1 MVQLHTEAMALS
13 YFDHEGF
20 NILSPALKEHLTEL
34 GEVVEYEKGD
44 LVLDYGLHADFMPII
59 LEGSARVMRIAD
71 DDPSK
76 ELLLY
81 FLTPGEICP
90 CAAFSQLPNGNMPIT
105 VEAESPAKI
114 LHIPLVELT
123 PITEAFSEWRIYEL
137 GNFRRRFEELLSL
150 VDNAIFNQL
159 EARLLA
165 YIEKRCLLNNRKG
178 VSLSKV
184 KMASE
189 LGTSREVVSRLL
201 KNLEHKGVLTQDK
214 EGVHLLG

>member
-1 MVQLHTEAMALS
+1 MPLA
-13 YFDHEGF
+13 YFNHERF
-20 NILSPALKEHLTEL
+20 DILSLKLKEHLTSV

-44 LVLDYGLHADFMPII
+44 LILDYGLHADFMPII
-59 LEGSARVMRIAD
+59 LEGSARVMRIAN

-90 CAAFSQLPNGNMPIT
+90 CAAFSQLPNGDMPIT
-105 VEAESPAKI
+105 VESESASKV
-114 LHIPLVELT
+114 LHVPLKELT

-137 GNFRRRFEELLSL
+137 SNFRRRFEELLSL

-165 YIEKRCLLNNRKG
+165 YIEKRCLINNRRG

-201 KNLEHKGVLTQDK
+201 KNLENKGVLTQDK